1 MAGSEVGREIELA
14 DADAD
19 EAEGREADRCGHFA
33 DLAIASFMQD
43 EFNPSSGNIFTF
55 ANGRIARRD
64 IGMDFFGF
72 GGKGFTSFDDH
83 AGAQL
88 LQGAF
93 GYLPLDLRPVSPRV
107 GVFWVEEF
115 GIETGFVGEKKKSFA
130 VAVEATERIHV
141 FREREFGQRAL
152 SGMIRRELGE
162 DAEGFV

>member
-1 MAGSEVGREIELA
+1 MELA
-14 DADAD
+14 DGYAD
-19 EAEGREADRCGHFA
+19 EAEGREADGCGHFA

-43 EFNPSSGNIFTF
+43 EFNPSGGNTF
-55 ANGRIARRD
+55 PSTNGRIARWD
-64 IGMDFFGF
+64 VGMDLFGF

-83 AGAQL
+83 AGAQS
-88 LQGAF
+88 LQRAF
-93 GYLPLDLRPVSPRV
+93 GHLAFDLRPVSPCV

-141 FREREFGQRAL
+141 FRESEFGQRAL

>member
-1 MAGSEVGREIELA
+1 MAGSEVGREIELP

-19 EAEGREADRCGHFA
+19 EAEGWEADGCGHFA
-33 DLAIASFMQD
+33 DLAIAAFVEG
-43 EFNPSSGNIFTF
+43 EFDPARGDIL
-55 ANGRIARRD
+55 AEADGRIAWGKVGVD
-64 IGMDFFGF
+64 VICF
-72 GGKGFTSFDDH
+72 GGESFASFDDH
-83 AGAQL
+83 AF
-88 LQGAF
+88 LQRPQCGIGHLAF
-93 GYLPLDLRPVSPRV
+93 DLRPISACV